1 MPGQKIAAA
10 VQARVERQN
19 QENIRD
25 LIEQL
30 RSPLGVIPFVGA
42 GFSAPFG
49 FPQWDALLLE
59 LAADLGREDR
69 DKVSA
74 AVKREEYMGA
84 ATIVAGGLGEFDF
97 QSAIAASFPDEALAR
112 IDLAEAGV
120 AFVPLL
126 TSGLVITTNFDGA
139 LEYVFKR
146 TGSEPR
152 LVYGANP
159 NEIVPAIQRN
169 RLTLWKIH
177 GDRNDPRTRVLSA
190 EDYQTHY
197 VRLRGLLA
205 LAFANRP
212 ALFLGCSLVQ
222 DRTVAVLA
230 NQQKQWPGLKHFALL
245 QCPADEKKFDSRVA
259 KLRRLGIRPIWYPE
273 GEYGEIRHR
282 LSEIVQRA
290 STSRS
295 AVRASATTTGKT
307 GPRNVEVA
315 RTILGFELEELTLPG
330 PRSTADEPPEET
342 MPYPALL
349 DRLIRGELAF
359 FLGAGAALGRLP
371 LARAFYET
379 LRSLIQ
385 APDELGDERVTQ
397 HFADRYG
404 RGALDAK
411 VHEMLR
417 GPTPEPTAL
426 HWLLATLTSRL
437 REKGYRPRPPLILTT
452 NFDDWMERA
461 LLAAGEPFHLFTF
474 RVEEP
479 HAGHF
484 VYRPPSG
491 EVFVVDRPEQFHEIP
506 GEHAIVVKY
515 HGGLHHD
522 IPLPVS
528 YAFTRG
534 DFMQATRRLPAAL
547 PRAVLDRLTGSPLLF
562 LGHGLADDAVEA
574 LARELHGRS
583 PGTRSWAIQRF
594 AWPAWR
600 LYWREIGVDIVDI
613 QLSRFA
619 LEMHQLLEQLPVV
632 EPIE

>member
-1 MPGQKIAAA
+1 MPGQTIAAA
-10 VQARVERQN
+10 VQERVRRQN
-19 QENIRD
+19 QENIRE
-25 LIEQL
+25 LVEQL

-49 FPQWDALLLE
+49 FPQWDTLLLE

-69 DKVSA
+69 DKVST
-74 AVKREEYMGA
+74 AVKREEYMAA
-84 ATIVAGGLGEFDF
+84 ATIVAEGLGEFDF
-97 QSAIAASFPDEALAR
+97 QSAIAASFPDEVLAR
-112 IDLAEAGV
+112 VDLADAGV

-146 TGSEPR
+146 AGYEPR
-152 LVYGANP
+152 PVYGANP

-212 ALFLGCSLVQ
+212 ALFLGCSLMK
-222 DRTVAVLA
+222 DRTVTVLA
-230 NQQKQWPGLKHFALL
+230 NQQRQWPGLKHFALL
-245 QCPADEKKFDSRVA
+245 QCPADEKKFDSRVTR
-259 KLRRLGIRPIWYPE
+259 LRRLGIRPIWYPQ
-273 GEYGEIRHR
+273 GQYGEVHHR

-290 STSRS
+290 STCRS
-295 AVRASATTTGKT
+295 TVSASATTMGKT
-307 GPRNVEVA
+307 RPRNAEVA
-315 RTILGFELEELTLPG
+315 RTILECELGELTLPSFG
-330 PRSTADEPPEET
+330 STADEPPEEA

-349 DRLIRGELAF
+349 DRLIHGELAF

-371 LARAFYET
+371 LAKAFYEM

-385 APDELGDERVTQ
+385 APGELGDERVTQ
-397 HFADRYG
+397 HYADRYG

-411 VHEMLR
+411 VHEMLGR
-417 GPTPEPTAL
+417 PTPEPTAL

-437 REKGYRPRPPLILTT
+437 RDKGYRPRPPLILTT

-461 LLAAGEPFHLFTF
+461 LLAAGELFHLFTF

-479 HAGHF
+479 YTGHF
-484 VYRPPSG
+484 VYQPPSG
-491 EVFVVDRPEQFHEIP
+491 EVLVVDRPEQFHEIP
-506 GEHAIVVKY
+506 DEHAIVVKY
-515 HGGLHHD
+515 HGGLHPD

-534 DFMQATRRLPAAL
+534 DFIQATRRLPAAL
-547 PRAVLDRLTGSPLLF
+547 PRAVLDRLTGSSLLF
-562 LGHGLADDAVEA
+562 LGYRLADDAVEA
-574 LARELHGRS
+574 LARELHRRS
-583 PGTRSWAIQRF
+583 PGTRSWAVQRF
-594 AWPAWR
+594 ARHGWR
-600 LYWREIGVDIVDI
+600 LYWKEIGVDIVDI
-613 QLSRFA
+613 HLARFA
-619 LEMHQLLEQLPVV
+619 LEMHQQLEQLPVV